1 MPTSKADRL
10 KTVPSGDLLVGG
22 DRVRHTT
29 AGAREQLDPST
40 GRPLAT
46 VALAGPAEID
56 SAVRSARD
64 AQDAWLGLSPG
75 QRRDVVLRFAQLLD
89 DCHTEMSILR
99 SLELG
104 APMKQRRGANMAV
117 EYMRYFAGWV
127 DKLEGSTIPVH
138 PGRALDYTVPEPYG
152 TVAAITPWNGGVV
165 SAAMKA
171 IPALVAGNTV
181 VVKPSELAVLSLLR
195 FGELGL
201 AAGLPPGALNVVP
214 GPAAAG
220 SALVAH
226 PGVDKI
232 SFTGGGATAREV
244 LRGAATNLTPVILEL
259 GGKSASIVFEDADLD
274 NAVTTTAGLALAG
287 MSGQGCVLPTRLVVQ
302 DTVYPEVEQR
312 VVDMASSLVVGR
324 PFDDGV
330 HTGPVITEAACERIV
345 GEVEA
350 AASRGDGRLLTG
362 GRRLGGDLAEGF
374 FVEPTVFGDVD
385 NSSPIARTE
394 IFGPVLSLVRFE
406 DEAGALSIANDSPYG
421 LGGLV
426 FTRDVARA
434 HRVAG
439 RLQAGSVGVN
449 AFAPMPPSAPFGGV
463 KQSGYG
469 REGGLAGVEEFLRP
483 KNVYVDLETERM
495 GS

>member
-1 MPTSKADRL
+1 
-10 KTVPSGDLLVGG
+10 
-22 DRVRHTT
+22 
-29 AGAREQLDPST
+29 
-40 GRPLAT
+40 
-46 VALAGPAEID
+46 
-56 SAVRSARD
+56 
-64 AQDAWLGLSPG
+64 
-75 QRRDVVLRFAQLLD
+75 
-89 DCHTEMSILR
+89 
-99 SLELG
+99 
-104 APMKQRRGANMAV
+104 
-117 EYMRYFAGWV
+117 
-127 DKLEGSTIPVH
+127 
-138 PGRALDYTVPEPYG
+138 
-152 TVAAITPWNGGVV
+152 
-165 SAAMKA
+165 MKA

-181 VVKPSELAVLSLLR
+181 VIKPSELAVLSLLR

-201 AAGLPPGALNVVP
+201 AAGLPAGALNVVP

-226 PGVDKI
+226 PGIDKI

-274 NAVTTTAGLALAG
+274 TAVATTVGLALAG
-287 MSGQGCVLPTRLVVQ
+287 MSGQGCVLPTRLVAH
-302 DTVYPEVEQR
+302 DTVYEAVEQR
-312 VVDMASSLVVGR
+312 VVEVASSLVVGR
-324 PFDDGV
+324 PFDEGV
-330 HTGPVITEAACERIV
+330 QTGPVITEAACERII

-350 AASRGDGRLLTG
+350 ASSRGDGRLLTG
-362 GRRLGGDLAEGF
+362 GARLGGDLADGF
-374 FVEPTVFGDVD
+374 FVAPTVFGNVD

-394 IFGPVLSLVRFE
+394 IFGPVLSLIRFG
-406 DEAGALSIANDSPYG
+406 DEAEALSIANDSPYG

-483 KNVYVDLETERM
+483 KNVYVDLS
-495 GS
+495 GP

>member
-1 MPTSKADRL
+1 MTAPNLDLLQA
-10 KTVPSGDLLVGG
+10 VPSGDLLVGG
-22 DRVRHTT
+22 NRVRETS
-29 AGAREQLDPST
+29 AGAHEQLDPST
-40 GRPLAT
+40 GRALAT
-46 VALAGPAEID
+46 VALAGAAEID
-56 SAVRSARD
+56 DAVRAARG
-64 AQDAWLGLSPG
+64 AQNDWLGLSPS
-75 QRRDVVLRFAQLLD
+75 QRRDVILRFAQVLD
-89 DCHTEMSILR
+89 DAHEEMSILR

-104 APMKQRRGANMAV
+104 APKKKRRGANMAV

-138 PGRALDYTVPEPYG
+138 PGRVLDYTVPEPYG

-214 GPAAAG
+214 GAAAAG
-220 SALVAH
+220 AALVTH

-259 GGKSASIVFEDADLD
+259 GGKSASIVFDDADID
-274 NAVTTTAGLALAG
+274 TAVATTVGLALAG

-302 DTVYPEVEQR
+302 DAVYAEVEQR
-312 VVDMASSLVVGR
+312 VVAAASSLVVGR
-324 PFDDGV
+324 PFDEGV
-330 HTGPVITEAACERIV
+330 HAGPVITEAACERIV
-345 GEVEA
+345 GAVEA

-362 GRRLGGDLAEGF
+362 GKRLGGDLAEGF
-374 FVEPTVFGDVD
+374 FVEPAVFGDVD
-385 NSSPIARTE
+385 NSSPIAREE
-394 IFGPVLSLVRFE
+394 IFGPVLSLVRFS
-406 DEAGALSIANDSPYG
+406 DEAQAVSIANDSPYG

-434 HRVAG
+434 HRVAN
-439 RLQAGSVGVN
+439 RLQAGSVGIN

-483 KNVYVDLETERM
+483 KNVYVDLS
-495 GS
+495 GP

>member
-1 MPTSKADRL
+1 MTVPTSGHDLL

-22 DRVRHTT
+22 ERVHDTS

-40 GRPLAT
+40 GRRLTT
-46 VALAGPAEID
+46 VALAGPSEID
-56 SAVRSARD
+56 TAVQSARD
-64 AQDAWLGLSPG
+64 AQEQWLGLSPA
-75 QRRDVVLRFAQLLD
+75 QRRDVILRFAQLLD
-89 DCHTEMSILR
+89 DCHEEMSILR

-104 APMKQRRGANMAV
+104 APMKKRRGANMAV

-201 AAGLPPGALNVVP
+201 AAGLPPGALNIVP
-214 GPAAAG
+214 GAADAG
-220 SALVAH
+220 RALVTH

-274 NAVTTTAGLALAG
+274 QAVTTTVGLALAG
-287 MSGQGCVLPTRLVVQ
+287 MSGQGCVLPTRLVAH
-302 DTVYPEVEQR
+302 DTVYDAVEQR
-312 VVDMASSLVVGR
+312 VVEAASSLVVGR
-324 PFDDGV
+324 PFDEGV
-330 HTGPVITEAACERIV
+330 QAGPVITEAACERIV
-345 GEVEA
+345 GAVEA

-362 GRRLGGDLAEGF
+362 GARLGGDLAGGF
-374 FVEPTVFGDVD
+374 FVEPTVFGNVD

-394 IFGPVLSLVRFE
+394 IFGPVLSLIRFG
-406 DEAGALSIANDSPYG
+406 DEAEALSIANDSPYG

-469 REGGLAGVEEFLRP
+469 REGGLAGVEEFLRL
-483 KNVYVDLETERM
+483 KNIYVDLS
-495 GS
+495 GP

>member
-1 MPTSKADRL
+1 MPTPELDL
-10 KTVPSGDLLVGG
+10 LETLPSGDLLIGG
-22 DRVRHTT
+22 DRVRETS
-29 AGAREQLDPST
+29 AGAREQIDPST
-40 GRPLAT
+40 GRALAT
-46 VALAGPAEID
+46 VALAGPDEID
-56 SAVRSARD
+56 AAVRAARD
-64 AQDAWLGLSPG
+64 AQYDWLGLSPA
-75 QRRDVVLRFAQLLD
+75 QRRDVILRFAQLLD
-89 DCHTEMSILR
+89 DCHEEMSLLR

-104 APMKQRRGANMAV
+104 APTKKRRGANMAV

-127 DKLEGSTIPVH
+127 DKIEGSTIPVY
-138 PGRALDYTVPEPYG
+138 PGRVLDYTVPEPYG

-201 AAGLPPGALNVVP
+201 DAGLPAGALNIVP
-214 GPAAAG
+214 GAAAAG
-220 SALVAH
+220 QALVTH

-244 LRGAATNLTPVILEL
+244 LRGAATNLTPVVLEL
-259 GGKSASIVFEDADLD
+259 GGKSACIVFDDADLEA
-274 NAVTTTAGLALAG
+274 AVATTVGLALAG

-302 DTVYPEVEQR
+302 DSVYAEVEQQ
-312 VVDMASSLVVGR
+312 VVAAASSLVVGR
-324 PFDDGV
+324 PFDEGV
-330 HTGPVITEAACERIV
+330 QAGPVITEAACQRIV
-345 GEVEA
+345 DTVQT

-362 GRRLGGDLAEGF
+362 GKRLGGDLAEGF
-374 FVEPTVFGDVD
+374 FVEPTVFGNVD

-394 IFGPVLSLVRFE
+394 IFGPVLSLVRFG
-406 DEAGALSIANDSPYG
+406 DEAEALRIANDSPYG

-434 HRVAG
+434 HRMAA
-439 RLQAGSVGVN
+439 RLQAGSVGIN

-463 KQSGYG
+463 KQSGFG

-483 KNVYVDLETERM
+483 KNVYVDL
-495 GS
+495 GGP

>member
-1 MPTSKADRL
+1 MTAPNLDVMQA
-10 KTVPSGDLLVGG
+10 VPSGDLLVGG
-22 DRVRHTT
+22 DRVRDTS
-29 AGAREQLDPST
+29 AGSREQLDPST
-40 GRPLAT
+40 GGRLAT
-46 VALAGPAEID
+46 VALAGPDEID
-56 SAVRSARD
+56 AAVRAARD
-64 AQDAWLGLSPG
+64 AQDDWLGLSPA
-75 QRRDVVLRFAQLLD
+75 QRRDVILRFAQLLED
-89 DCHTEMSILR
+89 GHEEMSILR

-104 APMKQRRGANMAV
+104 APLKRKRGANMAV
-117 EYMRYFAGWV
+117 EYMRYFAGWA
-127 DKLEGSTIPVH
+127 DKIEGSTIPVH
-138 PGRALDYTVPEPYG
+138 PGRVLDYTVPEPYG

-201 AAGLPPGALNVVP
+201 AAGLPPGALNIVP
-214 GPAAAG
+214 GAVAAG
-220 SALVAH
+220 QALVTH

-259 GGKSASIVFEDADLD
+259 GGKSACIVFADADLD
-274 NAVTTTAGLALAG
+274 TAVATTVGLSLAG

-302 DTVYPEVEQR
+302 DSVYAEVEQQ
-312 VVDMASSLVVGR
+312 VVAAASSLVVGR
-324 PFDDGV
+324 PFDEGV
-330 HTGPVITEAACERIV
+330 QAGPVITEAACHRIV
-345 GEVEA
+345 GAVEA
-350 AASRGDGRLLTG
+350 AAARGDGRLLTG
-362 GRRLGGDLAEGF
+362 GRRLGADLAEGF

-394 IFGPVLSLVRFE
+394 IFGPVLSLVRFS
-406 DEAGALSIANDSPYG
+406 DEAAALRIANDSPYG

-434 HRVAG
+434 HRMAG
-439 RLQAGSVGVN
+439 RLQAGSVGIN
-449 AFAPMPPSAPFGGV
+449 AFAPMPPNAPFGGV
-463 KQSGYG
+463 KQSGFG

-483 KNVYVDLETERM
+483 KNVYVDL
-495 GS
+495 GGP

>member
-1 MPTSKADRL
+1 MPTSGHDLL
-10 KTVPSGDLLVGG
+10 KTVPSGDLFVGG
-22 DRVRHTT
+22 ERVGDTT
-29 AGAREQLDPST
+29 AGTREQLDPST

-46 VALAGPAEID
+46 VALAGPSEID
-56 SAVRSARD
+56 TAVRSARD
-64 AQDAWLGLSPG
+64 AQEKWLGLSPA
-75 QRRDVVLRFAQLLD
+75 QRRDVILRFAQLLD
-89 DCHTEMSILR
+89 DDHAEMSILR

-104 APMKQRRGANMAV
+104 APMKKQRGANMAV

-171 IPALVAGNTV
+171 VPALVAGNTV

-274 NAVTTTAGLALAG
+274 KAVTTTVGLALAG
-287 MSGQGCVLPTRLVVQ
+287 MSGQGCVLPTRLLAH
-302 DTVYPEVEQR
+302 DTVYDAVEQR
-312 VVDMASSLVVGR
+312 VVEAASSLVVGR
-324 PFDDGV
+324 PFDEGV
-330 HTGPVITEAACERIV
+330 QAGPVITEAACERIV

-350 AASRGDGRLLTG
+350 ASSRGDGRLLTG
-362 GRRLGGDLAEGF
+362 GARLGGDLAAGF
-374 FVEPTVFGDVD
+374 FVEPTVFGNVD

-394 IFGPVLSLVRFE
+394 IFGPVLSLIRFG
-406 DEAGALSIANDSPYG
+406 DEAEALSIANDSPYG

-483 KNVYVDLETERM
+483 KNVYVDLSGPR
-495 GS
+495 

>member
-1 MPTSKADRL
+1 MTAPNLDVMQA
-10 KTVPSGDLLVGG
+10 VPSGDLLVGG
-22 DRVRHTT
+22 DRVRETS
-29 AGAREQLDPST
+29 AGAREQIDPST
-40 GRPLAT
+40 GRALAT
-46 VALAGPAEID
+46 VALAGPDEID
-56 SAVRSARD
+56 AAVRAARD
-64 AQDAWLGLSPG
+64 AQDDWLGLSPA
-75 QRRDVVLRFAQLLD
+75 QRRDVILRFAQLLD
-89 DCHTEMSILR
+89 DYHEELSILR

-104 APMKQRRGANMAV
+104 APLKRKRGANMAV

-127 DKLEGSTIPVH
+127 DKLEGRTIPVY
-138 PGRALDYTVPEPYG
+138 PGRSLDYTVPEPYG

-214 GPAAAG
+214 GAVAAG
-220 SALVAH
+220 QALVTH

-232 SFTGGGATAREV
+232 SFTGGTATAREV

-259 GGKSASIVFEDADLD
+259 GGKSACIVFADADLD
-274 NAVTTTAGLALAG
+274 AAVATTVGLALAG

-302 DTVYPEVEQR
+302 DAVYAEVEQR
-312 VVDMASSLVVGR
+312 VVAAASSLVVGR
-324 PFDDGV
+324 PFDEGV
-330 HTGPVITEAACERIV
+330 QAGPVITEAACQRIV
-345 GEVEA
+345 GTVEA
-350 AASRGDGRLLTG
+350 AASRGDGRLLAG

-374 FVEPTVFGDVD
+374 FVEPTVFGEVD
-385 NSSPIARTE
+385 NSSPIAREE
-394 IFGPVLSLVRFE
+394 IFGPVLSLVRFG
-406 DEAGALSIANDSPYG
+406 DEAEALGIANDSPYG

-434 HRVAG
+434 HRMAG
-439 RLQAGSVGVN
+439 RLQAGSVGIN

-463 KQSGYG
+463 KQSGFG

-483 KNVYVDLETERM
+483 KNVYVDL
-495 GS
+495 GGP

>member
-1 MPTSKADRL
+1 MAANELDL
-10 KTVPSGDLLVGG
+10 MQAVPSGDLLVGG
-22 DRVRHTT
+22 DRVRDTS

-46 VALAGPAEID
+46 VALAGPDEID
-56 SAVRSARD
+56 AAVRAARD
-64 AQDAWLGLSPG
+64 AQDDWLGLSPS
-75 QRRDVVLRFAQLLD
+75 QRRDVILRFAQLLE
-89 DCHTEMSILR
+89 DCHEEMSILR

-104 APMKQRRGANMAV
+104 APMKRKRGANMAV
-117 EYMRYFAGWV
+117 EYMRYFAGWA
-127 DKLEGSTIPVH
+127 DKIEGSTIPVY
-138 PGRALDYTVPEPYG
+138 PGRVLDYTVPEPYG

-201 AAGLPPGALNVVP
+201 AAGLPPGALSVVP
-214 GPAAAG
+214 GAAAAG
-220 SALVAH
+220 QALVTHA
-226 PGVDKI
+226 GVDKI

-259 GGKSASIVFEDADLD
+259 GGKSACIVFADADLD
-274 NAVTTTAGLALAG
+274 AAVATTVGLALAG

-302 DTVYPEVEQR
+302 DPVYAEVEQQ
-312 VVDMASSLVVGR
+312 VVAAASSLVVGR
-324 PFDDGV
+324 PFDKGV
-330 HTGPVITEAACERIV
+330 QAGPVITEAACHRIA
-345 GEVEA
+345 GAVEA

-362 GRRLGGDLAEGF
+362 GRRIGGDLAEGF
-374 FVEPTVFGDVD
+374 FVEPAVFGDVD

-394 IFGPVLSLVRFE
+394 IFGPVLSLVRFS
-406 DEAGALSIANDSPYG
+406 DEAEALRIANDSPYG

-434 HRVAG
+434 HRIAG
-439 RLQAGSVGVN
+439 RLQAGSVGIN
-449 AFAPMPPSAPFGGV
+449 AFAPMPPNAPFGGV
-463 KQSGYG
+463 KQSGFG

-483 KNVYVDLETERM
+483 KNVYVDL
-495 GS
+495 GGP